1 MKQGGRNRKKGKKGR
16 VVQADEK
23 MESKEEEIIYWKLI
37 VCLQWARN
45 IEIRKKVLW
54 NIKYM

>member
-1 MKQGGRNRKKGKKGR
+1 MKQGRRNRKKGKKGR

-23 MESKEEEIIYWKLI
+23 MQSKEEEIIYWKLI
-37 VCLQWARN
+37 VCLQWARKL
-45 IEIRKKVLW
+45 EIRKKVLW